1 MAVPKDKNH
10 INILKALNMAEI
22 PKITWGK
29 SVASN
34 ATFKKLMELVRFELV
49 LPVGVAMAWH
59 YV

>member
-49 LPVGVAMAWH
+49 LPAA
-59 YV
+59 